1 MESKFNVFWN
11 FQKKKT
17 GEVMIAE
24 EELQRMLDAAYDAG
38 YNQSI
43 ADHNIPLY
51 NPKPFPSEPTSSGQS
66 SNIPGWGS
74 RQNSSGN
81 PKITWKTKC

>member
-17 GEVMIAE
+17 GEVMITE

-43 ADHNIPLY
+43 AATTF
-51 NPKPFPSEPTSSGQS
+51 PFTTRNRSHRNRPVPDSPVTFRVGV
-66 SNIPGWGS
+66 PG
-74 RQNSSGN
+74 RIVLAIQ
-81 PKITWKTKC
+81 K

>member
-1 MESKFNVFWN
+1 MSKFNVFWN

-17 GEVMIAE
+17 GEIVIAE

-43 ADHNIPLY
+43 ADHNASLY
-51 NPKPFPSEPTSSGQS
+51 VPPKPLPSEPTSSGQS
-66 SNIPGWGS
+66 SNIPGWSMGHS
-74 RQNSSGN
+74 SSSGRS
-81 PKITWKTKC
+81 IG